1 MRSLLI
7 LMRKGIAMKTTLLV
21 LLLIPALAA
30 AQLHRP
36 GGGGGGSVDT
46 NVVALKSDLV
56 HNATNPSEMPYFN
69 AAGDTLFSRPFYS
82 APAWTID
89 STMVA
94 AGFNKFWFMTTRDS
108 LAVDSLWGIVEHATS
123 AVVRVLWGPSSASMT
138 DSCTDLTVNSTTV
151 GTLAASTKVIPP
163 YTQVYLKITAVT
175 GAVGDLGVR
184 LNARRRW

>member
-1 MRSLLI
+1 
-7 LMRKGIAMKTTLLV
+7 MKNTIFL
-21 LLLIPALAA
+21 LLLIPALALS
-30 AQLHRP
+30 QSNLSRP
-36 GGGGGGSVDT
+36 GGGGGSVDT
-46 NVVALKSDLV
+46 NVVALKTDLV

-69 AAGDTLFSRPFYS
+69 ATGDTLFSRPFYS

-123 AVVRVLWGPSSASMT
+123 AVVRILWGPSSASMT

-163 YTQVYLKITAVT
+163 YTQVYLKITTVT